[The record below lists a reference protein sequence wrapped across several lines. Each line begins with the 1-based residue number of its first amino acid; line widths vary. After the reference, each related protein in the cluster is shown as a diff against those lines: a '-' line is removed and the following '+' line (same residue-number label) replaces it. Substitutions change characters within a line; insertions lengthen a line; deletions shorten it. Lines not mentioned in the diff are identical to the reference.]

1 MNETPYQTIHEEIEK
16 AEFVLVGIG
25 EEFQAD
31 SKLHTEEELL
41 RAYASLDRLISGK
54 PYFVVTQ
61 NEDKLIFQSELL
73 DFFITA
79 PFAKGKPEQNIP
91 EQWNAYLNWLT
102 ATLNHRLCML
112 ELGVGFSAPQVIRF
126 PFERTAAFH
135 LKSRLIRVNE
145 TFWQLPD
152 NIGDRGISIWENAVS
167 ILKNDLQSTGGI

>member
-1 MNETPYQTIHEEIEK
+1 MNETPYLTIREEIEK

-31 SKLHTEEELL
+31 FKLHTEEELL
-41 RAYASLDRLISGK
+41 RAYASLERLISGK
-54 PYFVVTQ
+54 P
-61 NEDKLIFQSELL
+61 NEDNLIFQSELL
-73 DFFITA
+73 DFFIAA
-79 PFAKGKPEQNIP
+79 PFAKGQLEQNIQ

-152 NIGDRGISIWENAVS
+152 NIGDRGISIGKNAVS
-167 ILKNDLQSTGGI
+167 ILKNHLRFTEGI

>member
-1 MNETPYQTIHEEIEK
+1 MGETAYQRIHGEIEK

-25 EEFQAD
+25 EEFQTD
-31 SKLHTEEELL
+31 FKPHTEEELL
-41 RAYASLDRLISGK
+41 RAYTSLERLISGK

-61 NEDKLIFQSELL
+61 NEDDLIFQSDLL
-73 DFFITA
+73 DFFISA
-79 PFAKGKPEQNIP
+79 PFAKGKQEQNIQ

-152 NIGDRGISIWENAVS
+152 NIGDRGLSIADNAVS
-167 ILKNDLQSTGGI
+167 MLENDLRSTGDF